1 MSKDTLNDG
10 SSAKNVQGCCW
21 NHLNLDI
28 SGPIHWSFN
37 IFEGAEHAMMLF
49 LKGSIKVLEGPTK
62 AVCGN
67 GGFRVLEQ
75 QSIDKEHRQLM
86 VIFRWIPHLE
96 CWYLCHT
103 VPVGSHLFCR
113 TAYDLLVCN
122 PHSRVITSNW
132 PYFVTTP

>member
-1 MSKDTLNDG
+1 MNLMRIIHMRLIQRLLGEGVEAIKNNPHGHRCPKTLNDG
-10 SSAKNVQGCCW
+10 SSAKNVLGCCW

-62 AVCGN
+62 AACGN

-96 CWYLCHT
+96 C
-103 VPVGSHLFCR
+103 
-113 TAYDLLVCN
+113 
-122 PHSRVITSNW
+122 
-132 PYFVTTP
+132 